1 MLELRRDGA
10 RPPVKLTPRLAFL
23 LTLPPL
29 LWAGNAVVGRWIAGG
44 LAAGQ
49 PGASQVPPLTLNLLR
64 WVLCALILLPL
75 GWRALR
81 PVSRITRRW
90 PYLLALGVLGVGL
103 FNSLQ
108 YLALVSSSPLNV
120 TLVAASMPV
129 WMLAV
134 GALVYGEH
142 PSPRQLAGA
151 ALGLAGVAL
160 VVGRGSWHSLARVH
174 FVPGDL
180 YMLLAVIGWAFYSW
194 LLARPP
200 AHMRGAARPTP
211 EQGWDWAGVLLVQTL
226 FGLVAASAFSAG
238 EQALGASPM
247 RWSWGVVAALAYVS
261 AGASVVAYR
270 CWGLGV
276 AEGGPALAAF
286 FNNLTPLFAA
296 LLSVLLLGEAPQRYH
311 GAAFALIVGGIAV
324 STLRLR
330 PRAPKETPVR
340 PKFP

>member
-1 MLELRRDGA
+1 M
-10 RPPVKLTPRLAFL
+10 KLTPRLAL
-23 LTLPPL
+23 LMTLPPL

-49 PGASQVPPLTLNLLR
+49 PGAGQVPPLTLNLLR
-64 WVLCALILLPL
+64 WALTALILLPL

-81 PVSRITRRW
+81 PLSRITKRW
-90 PYLLALGVLGVGL
+90 PYLLALGVLGVGA

-108 YLALVSSSPLNV
+108 YLALVTSSPLNV

-134 GALVYGEH
+134 GALFYGEH
-142 PSPRQLAGA
+142 ASRRQLAGA
-151 ALGLAGVAL
+151 ALGLVGVGL
-160 VVGRGSWHSLARVH
+160 VIGRGSWQTLAQVR

-180 YMLLAVIGWAFYSW
+180 YILLAVIGWAFYSW

-200 AHMRGAARPTP
+200 AHMRGAQRPRVD
-211 EQGWDWAGVLLVQTL
+211 EGWDWAGLLLVQTL
-226 FGLVAASAFSAG
+226 FGLLAASLFTAG
-238 EQALGASPM
+238 EQALGAAPI

-261 AGASVVAYR
+261 LGASVVAYR

-276 AEGGPALAAF
+276 AEGGPAMASF

-296 LLSVLLLGEAPQRYH
+296 LLSAAVLGEMPRPYH
-311 GAAFALIVGGIAV
+311 GVAFAFIVGGIAV
-324 STLRLR
+324 SSLRR
-330 PRAPKETPVR
+330 PPAIQKVPG
-340 PKFP
+340 